1 MTAEP
6 RIAVQSTRPHFS
18 FSQLSL
24 FLRCSMRY
32 YFRYVLGI
40 PEKPAL
46 NLVRGIA
53 GHKAL
58 ELNSKHK
65 MATKVDQPLEQILDT
80 FATEFDK
87 GLAKMSKDDFEP
99 GENPGLQKDQTTEI
113 LRVYRLD
120 PDGALATTPKAVELD
135 FTVPLPATE
144 KHHEEMKPITGKID
158 EIAERRRIVI
168 PRARPVKR
176 TGIIDN
182 KFPSRKPS
190 NVLELAE
197 LSDQLTM
204 YDLVTT
210 RAGVPTDDLG
220 FQHFIP
226 PTKTIGP
233 RIERTY
239 RPPHAMTPERRTAR
253 HERLLYKLRQ
263 AARQIGAG
271 IFQPQDDPRVCS
283 TCPYRKMCQYSLA
296 KSDYEAMLIRG
307 ALT

>member
-1 MTAEP
+1 MSAEP
-6 RIAVQSTRPHFS
+6 RLAVQTTRPHFS

-65 MATKVDQPLEQILDT
+65 MATKQDQSVEQILDT
-80 FATEFDK
+80 FSTEFDK

-99 GENPGLQKDQTTEI
+99 GENPGQQKDATAEI

-120 PDGALATTPKAVELD
+120 PQQAAATTPKAVELD
-135 FTVPLPATE
+135 FTVPLPPTE
-144 KHHEEMKPITGKID
+144 EHHEEIKPITGKID
-158 EIAERRRIVI
+158 EISERKRIVVT
-168 PRARPVKR
+168 RAKPVKR
-176 TGIIDN
+176 TMILDN
-182 KFPSRKPS
+182 KFPGRKPS
-190 NVLELAE
+190 NVEELAE

-204 YDLVTT
+204 YDLVMT
-210 RAGVPTDDLG
+210 RAGVPTADLG

-239 RPPHAMTPERRTAR
+239 RPATAMTPDRRAAR

-263 AARQIGAG
+263 AARQIAAG
-271 IFQPQDDPRVCS
+271 IFTPQDDPRVCS

-296 KSDYEAMLIRG
+296 KGDYEALLIRG